1 MTGGWNPLTGRD
13 AAPASSGTGAARPP
27 FAPYGA
33 PMPAQGEPYIFHS
46 GGPGFNLP
54 GIVPPYNQWAN
65 MAYGFYHLGG
75 GAVAAPPGVYPA
87 QGMYGGAQPM
97 PPPPPFLPFPPQP
110 NGAGSMQPRQAQP
123 WPRIDPAMPA
133 SQMTNSTGGVG
144 CEPGYNYFF
153 PAAHTKAHVF
163 KSATPPWQ
171 LPGNTQI
178 PFMATHIPCNT
189 TFADL
194 MQGFGCTNPS
204 AKKNRV
210 FEIVGGGGGKWYKG
224 MEINGGDKG
233 AMKKTIGEVGW
244 DSSRT
249 GRAGE
254 KPVVCLWFCKD

>member
-13 AAPASSGTGAARPP
+13 AAPAGSGAGAARPP

-54 GIVPPYNQWAN
+54 GIVPPYNHWAN